1 MTIDKKSVN
10 PVLNEVGT
18 IFIPVRDIEK
28 ARDWYCD
35 LFGLPIDG
43 EILHEHLYVIPTE
56 GTGIVLDSKIF
67 NEENVYKSP
76 PFHLN
81 THDIYQAYEYIKTK
95 KLTSLSEIQHGQWF
109 NFKDPDGNHLMI
121 CKC

>member
-1 MTIDKKSVN
+1 MN
-10 PVLNEVGT
+10 PILNQIGT
-18 IFIPVRDIEK
+18 IFIPVSNIEK

-35 LFGLPIDG
+35 LLGLAADN
-43 EILHEHLYVIPTE
+43 EILFGHIYVLPMQ

-67 NEENVYKSP
+67 SEKNIFTAP
-76 PFHLN
+76 AFHFN
-81 THDIYQAYEYIKTK
+81 THNIDEAYEYMK
-95 KLTSLSEIQHGQWF
+95 KKNVELTTGIEHNHWF